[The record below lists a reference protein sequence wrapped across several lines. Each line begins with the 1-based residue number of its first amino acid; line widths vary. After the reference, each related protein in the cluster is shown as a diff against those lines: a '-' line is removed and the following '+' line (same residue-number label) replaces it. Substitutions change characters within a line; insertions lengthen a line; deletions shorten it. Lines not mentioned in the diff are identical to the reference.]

1 MNIYLIG
8 ALMALIVGIG
18 LFAISSKERGEN
30 GEWSDG
36 LQWGYL
42 LTMIGIFGL
51 LAFTMSFTAVLLVFV
66 VIYRRNL
73 AVAQAVFQTRA
84 DDHGG

>member
-1 MNIYLIG
+1 
-8 ALMALIVGIG
+8 MALIAGIG

-30 GEWSDG
+30 GEWHDG

-42 LTMIGIFGL
+42 
-51 LAFTMSFTAVLLVFV
+51 
-66 VIYRRNL
+66 RRDV
-73 AVAQAVFQTRA
+73 AVAQTVFQTRA

>member
-1 MNIYLIG
+1 MLIWFVVAYLIVS
-8 ALMALIVGIG
+8 VGIG

-51 LAFTMSFTAVLLVFV
+51 LAFKMSFTDYE
-66 VIYRRNL
+66 IG
-73 AVAQAVFQTRA
+73 RA
-84 DDHGG
+84 SCRERV